1 MKKKEFKLD
10 GGIWTVEMKESTT
23 TLGKEENLTQDQT
36 MPLTQEMCRNVAC
49 RLWWIARYLD
59 NWVNAVLFSKMDKT
73 WKEAQWEI
81 WVVHIGSALSVKRAH
96 SSEGIKHSTGW
107 HSFAKGREHTWRDMN
122 SSC

>member
-49 RLWWIARYLD
+49 RL
-59 NWVNAVLFSKMDKT
+59 
-73 WKEAQWEI
+73 
-81 WVVHIGSALSVKRAH
+81 
-96 SSEGIKHSTGW
+96 
-107 HSFAKGREHTWRDMN
+107 
-122 SSC
+122 